1 MELIAE
7 SYDKGIDYGRR
18 GISLYDDL
26 PEYITNNPDYIIY
39 KKTTESIE
47 PSVYSGYKEIR
58 EYLSPTTNMK
68 FIDLGCCLNLMFNGY
83 DQWASTYHGVDISS
97 KTIELLN
104 EFSTNNKL
112 HIGALICGSIHETPF
127 DANYFDIGACIGVL
141 EYYKKDFV
149 EKALIE
155 AHRIIKPGGKL
166 VLDIPNIVSPACRGM
181 ILLEEHAGRTDQ
193 FDMLPLDF
201 ENMLCN
207 YFEIEKVE
215 KANAWAMFQYFLS
228 CKK

>member
-1 MELIAE
+1 
-7 SYDKGIDYGRR
+7 
-18 GISLYDDL
+18 
-26 PEYITNNPDYIIY
+26 
-39 KKTTESIE
+39 
-47 PSVYSGYKEIR
+47 
-58 EYLSPTTNMK
+58 MK